1 MNNNKFRES
10 YSLKIILT
18 PKIDPY
24 SFAKEC
30 YNVKKQSFLLDDN
43 KIKYTFVAFHFYF
56 LLDLFQTALSIRT
69 LRFFF
74 F

>member
-30 YNVKKQSFLLDDN
+30 CNVKKN
-43 KIKYTFVAFHFYF
+43 N
-56 LLDLFQTALSIRT
+56 LFFWMITK
-69 LRFFF
+69 
-74 F
+74 